1 MTIESYY
8 TLKNYPKNEEQLI
21 KKLRIP
27 PNWTDIKITKSDTD
41 KYKLLEQ
48 IQKIDNNIYI
58 ILYGFYLQM
67 ILNI

>member
-8 TLKNYPKNEEQLI
+8 TLKNYPKNEEQRI

-41 KYKLLEQ
+41 NKKHKRNDQ
-48 IQKIDNNIYI
+48 TR
-58 ILYGFYLQM
+58 F
-67 ILNI
+67 